1 MFAVELEVGHGVAFS
16 WLFISDGEGG
26 RRKGSV
32 SDAEFETIQRS
43 RLTYAPEKQTR
54 FRFLIF
60 NRAFSAFSEGSLQ
73 G

>member
-1 MFAVELEVGHGVAFS
+1 MRYGDVFAVELEVAHDVAFS

-32 SDAEFETIQRS
+32 SDAEFETIQ
-43 RLTYAPEKQTR
+43 LNLKQ
-54 FRFLIF
+54 
-60 NRAFSAFSEGSLQ
+60 FSGV